1 MSIKL
6 QLACF
11 GISFLYGIFVN
22 WFYHFNKKFLD
33 KSNYFSKVIIYM
45 LMSFLL
51 VIGYIDIFYFVNK
64 GIFHIYF
71 IIVLVLGVLVGI
83 KIWNRKKKVKRDI

>member
-11 GISFLYGIFVN
+11 TISFFYGIFISL
-22 WFYHFNKKFLD
+22 FYRFNKKFLD
-33 KSNYFSKVIIYM
+33 SSNYFSKVIIYM
-45 LMSFLL
+45 LMSFLI

-64 GIFHIYF
+64 GIFHVYF
-71 IIVLVLGVLVGI
+71 IILMVAGILLGQKLS
-83 KIWNRKKKVKRDI
+83 KKY

>member
-6 QLACF
+6 QLLCF
-11 GISFLYGIFVN
+11 GISFLYGIFISL
-22 WFYHFNKKFLD
+22 FYRFNKKFLD
-33 KSNYFSKVIIYM
+33 RSNYFSKVIIYM
-45 LMSFLL
+45 LMSFLI

-71 IIVLVLGVLVGI
+71 IILMVAGILLGL
-83 KIWNRKKKVKRDI
+83 KLSKKH

>member
-6 QLACF
+6 QLVCF

-22 WFYHFNKKFLD
+22 WFYRFNKKFLD

-71 IIVLVLGVLVGI
+71 IIVLVLGVLVGM
-83 KIWNRKKKVKRDI
+83 KIWHRKKKG

>member
-6 QLACF
+6 QLVCF
-11 GISFLYGIFVN
+11 TISFFYGIFISM
-22 WFYHFNKKFLD
+22 FYRFNKKFLD
-33 KSNYFSKVIIYM
+33 SSNYFSKVIIYM
-45 LMSFLL
+45 LMSFLI

-71 IIVLVLGVLVGI
+71 IILMVAGVLLGQ
-83 KIWNRKKKVKRDI
+83 KLSKKH

>member
-6 QLACF
+6 QLLCF
-11 GISFLYGIFVN
+11 GISFLYGIFIS
-22 WFYHFNKKFLD
+22 WFYQFNKKFLD
-33 KSNYFSKVIIYM
+33 RSNYFSKVIIYM
-45 LMSFLL
+45 LMSFLI

-71 IIVLVLGVLVGI
+71 IIVMLMGVLGGRKII
-83 KIWNRKKKVKRDI
+83 KKNN

>member
-6 QLACF
+6 QLVCF
-11 GISFLYGIFVN
+11 AISFFYGIFISM
-22 WFYHFNKKFLD
+22 FYRFNKKFLD
-33 KSNYFSKVIIYM
+33 SSNYFSKVIIYM
-45 LMSFLL
+45 LMSFLI

-71 IIVLVLGVLVGI
+71 IILMIAGILLGQKLS
-83 KIWNRKKKVKRDI
+83 KKH

>member
-6 QLACF
+6 QLLCF
-11 GISFLYGIFVN
+11 GISFLYGIFISL
-22 WFYHFNKKFLD
+22 FYRFNKKFLD
-33 KSNYFSKVIIYM
+33 RSNYFSKVIIYM
-45 LMSFLL
+45 LMSFLI

-71 IIVLVLGVLVGI
+71 IILMVVGI
-83 KIWNRKKKVKRDI
+83 LLGQKLSKKH